1 MDTGGGGGPEVL
13 TLDTSAPIFLSSSSL
28 TAGAAHGRG
37 VLNQKPP
44 STPLA
49 SGVEMDFFAS
59 EKEAATTAA
68 SENHHGFQVKKEA
81 LAIQTALQLGNA
93 RSSDASNTVDDG
105 MPKEDHNELAAIRAE
120 LARMKEENEKLREI
134 LSKVSN
140 DYKALQMHLAALM
153 QQPQQFAKDKML
165 PRQFMD
171 LAPVNSPSNSSTASP
186 GRSVSPPEVGSVG
199 LDPGKASTSSDQQA
213 SQEATFRKTRVSVR
227 ARSEAPMIADGCQWR
242 KYGQKIAKGNPCP
255 RAYYRCTMAA
265 GCPVRKQVQRCAED
279 RSVLVTTYEGTHNH
293 PLPPPAMAMASTT
306 SAAAA
311 MLLSGSTSSADGMML
326 ANYLLPSSSS
336 MAALSASAPFPS
348 VTLDLTQPPSAN
360 PLLQY
365 QLRPPA
371 TFASLFGGAS
381 RAQYHSNQSTFSGLQ
396 VSPETVTAATAAITR
411 DPKFTAAL
419 TAAIKSIIGGGQEA
433 AAGTADRGDSGGN
446 DVSGGQK

>member
-1 MDTGGGGGPEVL
+1 MCRTAPVRPTVLPEPVQEALPVLSNSSDTESILELTCFLAAAGGNSSLEAGSLVFPVPRGGRSLVKELTSTLRYVNERGLSHVESADPTGIGSMDRAPSRNLAQKLLYGRKRVNILANDWFLALLFNAISISHAKTWTLLQLPSKYSHPSPATVDSSNSGEAASTNGGQVRYMDTGGGGGPEVL

-265 GCPVRKQVQRCAED
+265 GCPVRKQV
-279 RSVLVTTYEGTHNH
+279 
-293 PLPPPAMAMASTT
+293 
-306 SAAAA
+306 
-311 MLLSGSTSSADGMML
+311 
-326 ANYLLPSSSS
+326 
-336 MAALSASAPFPS
+336 
-348 VTLDLTQPPSAN
+348 
-360 PLLQY
+360 
-365 QLRPPA
+365 
-371 TFASLFGGAS
+371 
-381 RAQYHSNQSTFSGLQ
+381 
-396 VSPETVTAATAAITR
+396 
-411 DPKFTAAL
+411 
-419 TAAIKSIIGGGQEA
+419 
-433 AAGTADRGDSGGN
+433 
-446 DVSGGQK
+446 